1 VAGFLS
7 RNLARFFGLGP
18 ADVRNLAFLYFA
30 TFIMRAAAFAGVAV
44 MQDVSARTLDA
55 LGRGLLFAVYPLAEI
70 ATVGYL
76 GTLCDRVGRKRI
88 LVFAHLVTAAAVFL
102 FIPSISP
109 VVPTG
114 VQPFLVAVCFVMF
127 GVGAAAK
134 VASTL
139 AMINDHSSRANRA
152 QLMAFFDLVTFGGLV
167 GGFGAAFLA
176 LNAFGISD
184 ATVLAVGGIGVT
196 VSVVMV
202 QFLVRETPFTPETQR
217 GTLELLRTVLRNR
230 DIQRLLPVY
239 VPVVALYGY
248 VLTFTDNLLGA
259 GSEGSAT
266 TTQLLIIVASL
277 GIPLG
282 ASLAVS
288 GRLSDRVRLRRP
300 FMGLGLAC
308 FGGLAILLALAAR
321 PGGGADTAQLVSRWP
336 LIAILAAGAGTF
348 PPAALAYLGDVVGH
362 SVTGTAFGI
371 YSVIFGS
378 GLIVGP
384 VLGGALTQAL
394 GPLAFAVIA
403 LGLIGISG
411 VGVLFIREPLKF
423 PRTPMGP
430 ETVVPPEKR

>member
-1 VAGFLS
+1 MS
-7 RNLARFFGLGP
+7 RTLATFFALGP
-18 ADVRNLAFLYFA
+18 ADLRNLAFLYFA

-55 LGRGLLFAVYPLAEI
+55 FGRGLLFAVYPLAEI

-76 GTLCDRVGRKRI
+76 GTQCDRVGRKRI
-88 LVFAHLVTAAAVFL
+88 LVFAAAVFL

-109 VVPTG
+109 VVAPG
-114 VQPFLVAVCFVMF
+114 VQPLLIAAFFAMF
-127 GVGAAAK
+127 GIGAAAK

-184 ATVLAVGGIGVT
+184 ATVRAVGGIGVT

-202 QFLVRETPFTPETQR
+202 QFLVREPPFTPETQR
-217 GTLELLRTVLRNR
+217 GTFELLRTVLRNR

-248 VLTFTDNLLGA
+248 VITFTDNLLGA

-362 SVTGTAFGI
+362 AVTGTAFGI

-403 LGLIGISG
+403 LGLIGISAAG
-411 VGVLFIREPLKF
+411 IVFIREPLKF

-430 ETVVPPEKR
+430 ETVAPPPGKR